1 MGNSNLTRKLNK
13 TSIQTITTKVKRL
26 VLEALVAFF
35 LILAPSNTFALEKV
49 RLLLKWKHQFQFA
62 GYYAAIAKGYYQ
74 KAGLDVEIQEA
85 ESEAYTIDQ
94 VVKGNYDFGISN
106 SGIVVHYLNGEPV
119 VVMAAICQR
128 SPSVLLVKKSSG
140 ITSAKDLRGK
150 TIMLGET
157 AYAGEIYAMLKEAGL
172 NNGDYKIV
180 PPSFSLNELL
190 SGKVDALNAY
200 VSNEPYF
207 LQKFDID
214 YTTISPE
221 DYGINF
227 YADCL
232 FSTQSYISKHPRVA
246 EKFLE
251 ASLQGWDYA
260 LSHKEEIADLILEK
274 YNPTKIKDHLL
285 FEAQIMDKYIM
296 PEVIEVGHMDRK
308 RWDKIAQ
315 TYYKLGLAKSDK
327 SLDKFIYVKRDER
340 LAKDLIPLVFSFLG
354 LLLVALGFTFFYFT
368 VAKKTKRELRRAIAL
383 FKVERKDKEKAISE
397 LTQSRNQL
405 NLHMHDGKRFAEQR
419 DAFLANLSHEVRTP
433 MNAIVGFSNLV
444 QKGQIEEDKYRE
456 VFEIIQ
462 KNSLSLLKVIDN
474 LVDLSKIQ
482 TGNLKINSSRISI
495 DKLVQECITY
505 LHEEVAPLLREKV
518 QFRVEAPS
526 HPIYIRTDE
535 RRLKQAIC
543 NLANSFSRIIE
554 EGEILLLTKEDSGN
568 LIFVIRE
575 NNKEISENEMRQLL
589 EDQDVYNEP
598 MQPLAEGVSLNISLS
613 RELIK
618 LLNGNL
624 WFETSAENGTSIYI
638 SIPFIAAPPQHLQAK
653 EGVHPYKMLEKLVVL
668 VVEDDPSNS
677 LLLKAM
683 LEKRGATVVIARNGR
698 EAVDFAL
705 FNHQIQLILMDIK
718 LPEING
724 LDATRMIKKEKPN
737 LTIIAQTAYAMEE
750 DRYRC
755 LEAGCDDYIVKP
767 IIQEELFQKLQ
778 EFSEKFNEENG

>member
-1 MGNSNLTRKLNK
+1 MGNRNFTRKLINIHLL
-13 TSIQTITTKVKRL
+13 SIATKFKQHVF
-26 VLEALVAFF
+26 VALIALF
-35 LILAPSNTFALEKV
+35 LALIPSNSLALEKV
-49 RLLLKWKHQFQFA
+49 KLLLKWKHQFQFA
-62 GYYAAIAKGYYQ
+62 GYYAAIAQGYYQ
-74 KAGLDVEIQEA
+74 KAGLDVEIKEA
-85 ESEAYTIDQ
+85 DSEAYTIDQ
-94 VVKGNYDFGISN
+94 VVKGNYDFGIAN

-150 TIMLGET
+150 TIMVGET
-157 AYAGEIYAMLKEAGL
+157 GYAGEIFAMLKEAGL
-172 NNGDYKIV
+172 NKGDYKVV

-214 YTTISPE
+214 YVTISPD

-232 FSTQSYISKHPRVA
+232 FTTQNYISKHA
-246 EKFLE
+246 NTADKFLE
-251 ASLQGWDYA
+251 ASLKGWDYA
-260 LSHKEEIADLILEK
+260 LSHQEEMADLILEK

-285 FEAQIMDKYIM
+285 FEAQTLDKYIM
-296 PEVIEVGHMDRK
+296 PGIIEVGHMDKK
-308 RWDKIAQ
+308 RWNKIAQ

-327 SLDKFIYVKRDER
+327 SLDKFIYVKKDER
-340 LAKDLIPLVFSFLG
+340 RAKNLIPLSL
-354 LLLVALGFTFFYFT
+354 TFFGLMLLAIGLTIYYFF
-368 VAKKTKRELRRAIAL
+368 ATKNTRKDMRRAIAL
-383 FKVERKDKEKAISE
+383 FKVERKDKEKAMAE
-397 LTQSRNQL
+397 LLQSRNQL

-419 DAFLANLSHEVRTP
+419 DTFLANLSHEVRTP

-444 QKGQIEEDKYRE
+444 QKGQIEEDKYHE
-456 VFEIIQ
+456 VFDIIQ
-462 KNSLSLLKVIDN
+462 KNSLNLLKVIDN

-482 TGNLKINSSRISI
+482 TGNLKVSLSRISI
-495 DKLVQECITY
+495 DKLMQECITY
-505 LHEEVAPLLREKV
+505 LHEEVEPLLRDKV
-518 QFRVEAPS
+518 QFKIEAPS
-526 HPIYIRTDE
+526 NPIYIRTDE

-554 EGEILLLTKEDSGN
+554 EGEVSLLIKEDSGN
-568 LIFVIRE
+568 LIFILRE
-575 NNKEISENEMRQLL
+575 VNKEISENEMRQLL
-589 EDQDVYNEP
+589 EDQNVYTEP

-618 LLNGNL
+618 LLNGNI

-638 SIPFIAAPPQHLQAK
+638 SIPFIAATQQHPQPK
-653 EGVHPYKMLEKLVVL
+653 EGVYPYKMLEKLVVL

-683 LEKRGATVVIARNGR
+683 LEKRGATVIIAKNGR

-705 FNHQIQLILMDIK
+705 FNPQIQLVLMDIK

-737 LTIIAQTAYAMEE
+737 LPIIAQTAYAMEE

-767 IIQEELFQKLQ
+767 IIQEELFQKLL
-778 EFSEKFNEENG
+778 EFSVKINENNR